1 MACRMLTNLILRKNM
16 VVEGLNLVSCC
27 SDSLH
32 ILHRGSSQ
40 KDKAAA
46 CRNVHTKCRQLIKN
60 TVQALKYPWADAVTL
75 YMPGFKAIN

>member
-1 MACRMLTNLILRKNM
+1 M

-40 KDKAAA
+40 KVKAASY
-46 CRNVHTKCRQLIKN
+46 RNVHTKCRRLMKN
-60 TVQALKYPWADAVTL
+60 TVQALKYPRADVVTL
-75 YMPGFKAIN
+75 YMPGFKAINGKKRTIY